1 MIKKFIFVCVVVLL
15 AACDQDPGYIA
26 KPNLK
31 AEEFA
36 VKKSIT
42 ASQFKQ
48 LKEKVKRETD
58 KGKNT
63 ILIVVHA
70 DNLKDEDFNGLE
82 ASMLRISRMP
92 HITNKA
98 FDTMA
103 LQHMLV
109 EDCPSIDENGLKN
122 IKGLKSV
129 QLWNMP
135 HITDENARVLLKKQI
150 KVYDYR
156 KEKDKKLQIQ
166 E

>member
-1 MIKKFIFVCVVVLL
+1 
-15 AACDQDPGYIA
+15 
-26 KPNLK
+26 
-31 AEEFA
+31 
-36 VKKSIT
+36 
-42 ASQFKQ
+42 
-48 LKEKVKRETD
+48 
-58 KGKNT
+58 
-63 ILIVVHA
+63 
-70 DNLKDEDFNGLE
+70 
-82 ASMLRISRMP
+82 MP